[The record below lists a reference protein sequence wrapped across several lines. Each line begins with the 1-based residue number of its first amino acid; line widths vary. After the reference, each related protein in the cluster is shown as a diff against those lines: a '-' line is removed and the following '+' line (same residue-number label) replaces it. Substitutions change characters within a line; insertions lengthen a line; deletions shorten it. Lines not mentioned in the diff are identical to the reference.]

1 MPLKLSFFCVTVL
14 VLGGLTLDGCTRHDD
29 PVPTIDSTHSSSQT
43 IVSKTDSSSNA
54 HSGKS
59 AQAETNDQVIP
70 APGPGGIVMLSED
83 DPESKP
89 PIPLTPHTPQGPQ
102 TGQTGPSKSQM
113 PIGTMP
119 IMSST
124 QLAKL
129 HPTIPGY
136 RRDESRLFSRDVPGV
151 VSKSTAIYRNA
162 NDSNQTIR
170 LTIVDQDERY
180 ADLMIKE
187 IMSLEANDGKKI
199 SVSPSGEVLTAY
211 EVHVNGTIGASSYI
225 PSEHI
230 ATLSLVVGDHRLVQ
244 FREQPATSRDH
255 LLEVAKYF
263 DVKKFESAR

>member
-1 MPLKLSFFCVTVL
+1 MLLRYSHFCIVL
-14 VLGGLTLDGCTRHDD
+14 VVLGGLTVNGCTKHEDAGPR
-29 PVPTIDSTHSSSQT
+29 IDSASSSR
-43 IVSKTDSSSNA
+43 TDSSSNV
-54 HSGKS
+54 HSGTS
-59 AQAETNDQVIP
+59 AQAESNDQVIP
-70 APGPGGIVMLSED
+70 APGPGGIVMLSQD

-89 PIPLTPHTPQGPQ
+89 PIPLTPQTSQTPQ
-102 TGQTGPSKSQM
+102 TGTTTGRM

-124 QLAKL
+124 ELAKL

-136 RRDESRLFSRDVPGV
+136 RRDEHRLFSRDVPGV
-151 VSKSTAIYRNA
+151 VSKSTAIYRNV

-180 ADLMIKE
+180 ADRMIKE
-187 IMSLEANDGKKI
+187 IMALEANDGKKV

-211 EVHVNGTIGASSYI
+211 EVHVNGTIGASCYI

-255 LLEVAKYF
+255 LVEVAKYF
-263 DVKKFESAR
+263 DVKKYENAR